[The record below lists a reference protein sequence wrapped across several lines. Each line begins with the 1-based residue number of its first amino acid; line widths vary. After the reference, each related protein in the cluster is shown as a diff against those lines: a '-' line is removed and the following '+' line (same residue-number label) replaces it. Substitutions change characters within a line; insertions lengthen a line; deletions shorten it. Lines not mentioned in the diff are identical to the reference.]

1 MAKHSELRQSK
12 QSIEIARV
20 GGGGEGGSRRER
32 GQEGGREG
40 AEKGE
45 TIPPAGQ
52 SQSGETFTAAIGLV
66 LTATHLRIDFKKK
79 KKKRFLSKLAHV

>member
-12 QSIEIARV
+12 QAIEIARV
-20 GGGGEGGSRRER
+20 GGEAGRGGQKER
-32 GQEGGREG
+32 KGAGGREA

-66 LTATHLRIDFKKK
+66 LTATHLRID
-79 KKKRFLSKLAHV
+79 